1 MTGAPAIRVPI
12 ARRALAVTTALSG
25 SGPASRRRFPAAIP
39 ALVVTV
45 SAASGARAV
54 SLVTSATFAPG
65 HPPGYTVSADAAGRP
80 ERSTGPAAVVSW
92 SRTVRESESESGL
105 AARLTLSRVAPGANR
120 VSAAASTRIAIGLL
134 GRGPTLA
141 WMRAGVALG

>member
-25 SGPASRRRFPAAIP
+25 SGPASRRSFTAAIP
-39 ALVVTV
+39 TLVVTV

-65 HPPGYTVSADAAGRP
+65 PGPGYTVSANATGRP

-92 SRTVRESESESGL
+92 SRTVSESESESGF

-120 VSAAASTRIAIGLL
+120 VSAAAITRLAMGLL
-134 GRGPTLA
+134 GGFSR
-141 WMRAGVALG
+141 V

>member
-25 SGPASRRRFPAAIP
+25 SGPASRRSFTAAIP
-39 ALVVTV
+39 TLVVTV

-65 HPPGYTVSADAAGRP
+65 PPPGDPARRDRPRPPGGAAGPGGGRAW
-80 ERSTGPAAVVSW
+80 GPPV
-92 SRTVRESESESGL
+92 
-105 AARLTLSRVAPGANR
+105 PGAGGG
-120 VSAAASTRIAIGLL
+120 A
-134 GRGPTLA
+134 GRG
-141 WMRAGVALG
+141 